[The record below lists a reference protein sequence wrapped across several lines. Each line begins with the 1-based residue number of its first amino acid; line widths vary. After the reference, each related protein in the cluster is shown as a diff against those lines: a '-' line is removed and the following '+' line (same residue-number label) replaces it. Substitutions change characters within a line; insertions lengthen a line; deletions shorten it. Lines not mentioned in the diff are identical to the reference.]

1 VEPAKAPPELQAML
15 RRNAVGEMLWVEAV
29 VEGSREKALRAMVLN
44 PLVHTL
50 DQARGILDHIWAP

>member
-1 VEPAKAPPELQAML
+1 
-15 RRNAVGEMLWVEAV
+15 MLWVEAV

-50 DQARGILDHIWAP
+50 DQARAILDHIWAP